1 MNSEF
6 MIDFGKDSKPP
17 ESDGRNQEDDTLD
30 NFTSSI
36 LSQYASGLNP
46 PICKVSSSTQDAPFQ
61 PEKLPFDFS
70 NSSNDDSN
78 SVNSDDLSTFNNC
91 INKIEILYTMSTKL
105 EKQWNDWFHLIKERS
120 NYNRYDLSLKKP
132 SIWKQNHNLNDL
144 HLESISRW
152 IEISSNIL
160 CSLAYT
166 LNIDSNLFDLNG
178 SKLLQESI
186 DEAYSKFNTDISKV
200 WEQPNVTSQQL
211 KNDFKND
218 YLKMIKFNTR
228 LQSNYE
234 RILEKLRNERDEAIS
249 KAEQKTV
256 LEKEICSLKN
266 RISKLEQELVNKDKE
281 IEDLNKSLESSNRIH
296 LQVIKKNEEL
306 VSTNQKLMMDKSNF
320 IDKDTAK
327 QIIKQYYD
335 EESRGGERK
344 EDIVQL
350 LERML
355 DINMKSKKSEASQH
369 ENRRSLL
376 NEFMEFVNENV
387 ESR

>member
-6 MIDFGKDSKPP
+6 MIDFESDSKPQ
-17 ESDGRNQEDDTLD
+17 ENNGRNQEDDTLD
-30 NFTSSI
+30 NFTNSI

-46 PICKVSSSTQDAPFQ
+46 PICKVSPSTQDLPFQ

-70 NSSNDDSN
+70 NSSNEDSN
-78 SVNSDDLSTFNNC
+78 SVNSDDLSSFNNC

-132 SIWKQNHNLNDL
+132 TIWKQNYNLNDL
-144 HLESISRW
+144 HLDSISHW

-160 CSLAYT
+160 CCLAYT
-166 LNIDSNLFDLNG
+166 LNIDSNIFDLSG

-200 WEQPNVTSQQL
+200 WEQPNFSNQQS
-211 KNDFKND
+211 KNDFKNE

-228 LQSNYE
+228 LQSDYE
-234 RILEKLRNERDEAIS
+234 RILEKLRNERDEALS
-249 KAEQKTV
+249 KAEQKTL

-266 RISKLEQELVNKDKE
+266 QISKLEKELDNKNRE

-355 DINMKSKKSEASQH
+355 DINMKSKRIESSQT